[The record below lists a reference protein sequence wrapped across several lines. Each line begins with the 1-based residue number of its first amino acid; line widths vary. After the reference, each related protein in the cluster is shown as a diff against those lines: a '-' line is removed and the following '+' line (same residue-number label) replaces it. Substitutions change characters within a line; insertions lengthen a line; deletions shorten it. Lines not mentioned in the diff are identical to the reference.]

1 MDAISPITLNLG
13 LLLLAGL
20 LFGYIASRYNL
31 PRVAA
36 YVIAGMIFSPDFLGR
51 FEWINIGSWAVPLT
65 TTALGI
71 IAYMIGGSIT
81 LKQLRLSGR
90 VLFFSAI
97 GESLGAVL
105 CVLAAF
111 WIILPDTYALSVVQM
126 ALAFAAI
133 AATTAP
139 AGTIAILHQY
149 RARGPVSN
157 TLLGV
162 VALDDAIGI
171 ILFSL
176 MMVVEVGGSLT
187 LSLGTVVLEIFG
199 ALALGTLIGRI
210 LTKFGKRFRQGGLLL
225 PVVLGHIFLTL
236 GLAEILNLS
245 PLLATMALGF
255 SARYFSGAAGGRMFA
270 QVEYFEELVFLIFFT
285 LAGAY
290 FEIAV
295 FSGNIG
301 LILVYFLARIIGK
314 IGGVALG
321 AAAAGASK
329 PVVRWLGLCLVPQA
343 GVAVGLAL
351 ILSHE
356 PAFKEVSTL
365 IVNVILATTLL
376 NEVLGPI
383 AAKFA
388 LGKAKELG
396 VKRGKVWG

>member
-13 LLLLAGL
+13 LLLLTGL
-20 LFGYIASRYNL
+20 VFGYIASRFNL

-36 YVIAGMIFSPDFLGR
+36 YVIAGMIFSPDLLGR
-51 FEWINIGSWAVPLT
+51 FAWIDIGSWAVPLT

-81 LKQLRLSGR
+81 IKQLRLSGR
-90 VLFFSAI
+90 VLFCSAI

-105 CVLAAF
+105 CVFVAF
-111 WIILPDTYALSVVQM
+111 WLILPDTYALSAVQL

-171 ILFSL
+171 IIFSL
-176 MMVVEVGGSLT
+176 MMVFEVGGSLT
-187 LSLGTVVLEIFG
+187 LSLGTAVLEIFA

-225 PVVLGHIFLTL
+225 PLVLGHIFLAL

-255 SARYFSGAAGGRMFA
+255 SSRYFSRAAGGRMFV

-285 LAGAY
+285 LAGAH
-290 FEIAV
+290 FEIAE
-295 FSGNIG
+295 FSGNLG
-301 LILVYFLARIIGK
+301 LILLYFFARIIGK
-314 IGGVALG
+314 IGGAALG
-321 AAAAGASK
+321 AATAGASK
-329 PVVRWLGLCLVPQA
+329 PVVRWLGICLVPQA

-351 ILSHE
+351 TLSHE
-356 PAFKEVSTL
+356 PAFKEISTL
-365 IVNVILATTLL
+365 IVNIVLATTLL
-376 NEVLGPI
+376 YEVLGPI
-383 AAKFA
+383 AVKFA
-388 LGKAKELG
+388 LGQAKELG
-396 VKRGKVWG
+396 TKRGKEWG

>member
-13 LLLLAGL
+13 LLLLSGL
-20 LFGYIASRYNL
+20 IFGYVASRYNL

-36 YVIAGMIFSPDFLGR
+36 YVIAGMIFSPGLLGR
-51 FEWINIGSWAVPLT
+51 LEWIEIGDWAAPLT

-71 IAYMIGGSIT
+71 IAYLIGGSIT
-81 LKQLRLSGR
+81 LKQLRRSGR
-90 VLFFSAI
+90 VIFSSAI

-105 CVLAAF
+105 CVFAAF
-111 WIILPDTYALSVVQM
+111 VLILPDTYALSAMQL
-126 ALAFAAI
+126 ALAFSAI

-176 MMVVEVGGSLT
+176 MMVIVVGESLA
-187 LSLGTVVLEIFG
+187 LSLGTAFWEIAGAIVLGI
-199 ALALGTLIGRI
+199 LVGR
-210 LTKFGKRFRQGGLLL
+210 LLCQFGKRVHQGGLLL
-225 PVVLGHIFLTL
+225 PVVLSHILLAL
-236 GLAEILNLS
+236 GLAEILNFS

-255 SARYFSGAAGGRMFA
+255 SSRYFSRAAGGRMFI

-285 LAGAY
+285 LAGAH
-290 FEIAV
+290 FEISV
-295 FSGNIG
+295 FVGHLD
-301 LILVYFLARIIGK
+301 LILIYFCARIIGK
-314 IGGVALG
+314 VGGAALG
-321 AAAAGASK
+321 AAVAGASQ
-329 PVVRWLGLCLVPQA
+329 PIVHWLGLGLIPQA

-351 ILSHE
+351 TLGND
-356 PAFKEVSTL
+356 PVFKEVSMM

-376 NEVLGPI
+376 YEVFGPL

-388 LGKAKELG
+388 LGRANELG
-396 VKRGKVWG
+396 RERGKEG

>member
-13 LLLLAGL
+13 LLLLTGL
-20 LFGYIASRYNL
+20 VFGYIASRYNL

-51 FEWINIGSWAVPLT
+51 LEWIDIGSWAVPLT

-81 LKQLRLSGR
+81 LKQLQLSGR
-90 VLFFSAI
+90 VLFCSAI

-105 CVLAAF
+105 CVFAIF
-111 WIILPDTYALSVVQM
+111 WLILPDTYALSAVQL

-176 MMVVEVGGSLT
+176 MMVVEIGGSLT
-187 LSLGTVVLEIFG
+187 LSLGTAVLEILG
-199 ALALGTLIGRI
+199 ALALSTMVGRI
-210 LTKFGKRFRQGGLLL
+210 LTQFGKRFRQSELLL
-225 PVVLGHIFLTL
+225 PVVLGHIFLVL

-255 SARYFSGAAGGRMFA
+255 SSRYFSGAAGGHMFR

-285 LAGAY
+285 LAGAH
-290 FEIAV
+290 FELAV
-295 FSGNIG
+295 FSGNLG
-301 LILVYFLARIIGK
+301 LVLVYFFARIIGK
-314 IGGVALG
+314 IGGAALG
-321 AAAAGASK
+321 ATAAGASQ
-329 PVVRWLGLCLVPQA
+329 PIVRWLGLCLVPQA

-351 ILSHE
+351 TLSHE
-356 PAFKEVSTL
+356 PAFKEINTL
-365 IVNVILATTLL
+365 IVNVILATTLM

-383 AAKFA
+383 AAKYA

-396 VKRGKVWG
+396 IKRGKEWG

>member
-13 LLLLAGL
+13 LLLLSGL
-20 LFGYIASRYNL
+20 IFGYIASRYNL

-36 YVIAGMIFSPDFLGR
+36 YVIAGIIFSPGLLGR
-51 FEWINIGSWAVPLT
+51 LEWIEVGGWAAPLT
-65 TTALGI
+65 TTALGV
-71 IAYMIGGSIT
+71 IAYLIGGSIT
-81 LKQLRLSGR
+81 LKQLRRSGR
-90 VLFFSAI
+90 VIFSAAI

-105 CVLAAF
+105 CVFAAF
-111 WIILPDTYALSVVQM
+111 WLLLPDTYALSPVQL
-126 ALAFAAI
+126 ALVFAAI

-176 MMVVEVGGSLT
+176 MMVVVVGESLT
-187 LSLGTVVLEIFG
+187 MSLGTALLQIGGAIVLG
-199 ALALGTLIGRI
+199 VLIGRI
-210 LTKFGKRFRQGGLLL
+210 LCQVGKRFHQGGLLL
-225 PVVLGHIFLTL
+225 PLVLGHILLAL

-255 SARYFSGAAGGRMFA
+255 SSRYFSRAAGDRMFI

-285 LAGAY
+285 LAGAHFEFTVFVGHLDLVLIY
-290 FEIAV
+290 FV
-295 FSGNIG
+295 
-301 LILVYFLARIIGK
+301 ARIIGK
-314 IGGVALG
+314 IGGAALG
-321 AAAAGASK
+321 AAAVGASQ
-329 PVVRWLGLCLVPQA
+329 PVVRWLGLGLVPQA

-351 ILSHE
+351 TLGNE
-356 PAFKEVSTL
+356 PVFKELSTMIL
-365 IVNVILATTLL
+365 NVILATTLL
-376 NEVLGPI
+376 YEVLGPL

-388 LGKAKELG
+388 LGRANELG
-396 VKRGKVWG
+396 RERGKEE